1 MKEEVVVFRA
11 NEFLRT
17 QARLR
22 FPKDFPDGR
31 VVKNLPCKA
40 GDMGSIPG
48 WGTKVPHAMWCREVG
63 GREGCTGFVSH
74 SQFFPETREGSLTQ
88 VVSGK
93 ASQSVKLSLKKQVE
107 IFQGWRGCVLGRGH

>member
-1 MKEEVVVFRA
+1 MGNRKIH
-11 NEFLRT
+11 
-17 QARLR
+17 
-22 FPKDFPDGR
+22 KSDFPGGL
-31 VVKNLPCKA
+31 VVKTLGA
-40 GDMGSIPG
+40 GSMPG

-74 SQFFPETREGSLTQ
+74 SQFFPEIREGSLTQ

-107 IFQGWRGCVLGRGH
+107 IFQGWRGCVLGMGH

>member
-22 FPKDFPDGR
+22 FPKDFPDGP

-48 WGTKVPHAMWCREVG
+48 WGTKIPHATE
-63 GREGCTGFVSH
+63 
-74 SQFFPETREGSLTQ
+74 Q
-88 VVSGK
+88 
-93 ASQSVKLSLKKQVE
+93 LSPC
-107 IFQGWRGCVLGRGH
+107 IATDDPT

>member
-40 GDMGSIPG
+40 GDVGSNPDY
-48 WGTKVPHAMWCREVG
+48 GTKIPHGEEQLTHMQQLESPWA
-63 GREGCTGFVSH
+63 T
-74 SQFFPETREGSLTQ
+74 TRN
-88 VVSGK
+88 
-93 ASQSVKLSLKKQVE
+93 ARDAVKTSPTMTKV
-107 IFQGWRGCVLGRGH
+107 QGNQIIN

>member
-48 WGTKVPHAMWCREVG
+48 WGTKIPHDEEQLSQLAATTVPTYLHHKSSLCAQDPQDATKTQR
-63 GREGCTGFVSH
+63 
-74 SQFFPETREGSLTQ
+74 SQIN
-88 VVSGK
+88 K
-93 ASQSVKLSLKKQVE
+93 
-107 IFQGWRGCVLGRGH
+107 

>member
-48 WGTKVPHAMWCREVG
+48 WGTKVPHVAK
-63 GREGCTGFVSH
+63 
-74 SQFFPETREGSLTQ
+74 Q
-88 VVSGK
+88 
-93 ASQSVKLSLKKQVE
+93 LSLCATTTE
-107 IFQGWRGCVLGRGH
+107 PMSHN